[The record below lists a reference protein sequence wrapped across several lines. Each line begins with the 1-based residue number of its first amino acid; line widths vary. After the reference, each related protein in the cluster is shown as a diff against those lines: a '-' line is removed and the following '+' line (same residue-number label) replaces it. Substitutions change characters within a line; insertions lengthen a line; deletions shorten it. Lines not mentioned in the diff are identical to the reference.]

1 MAHRRLTFTLPPD
14 VVSDLDYISKR
25 VSISRSSL
33 LGNLIAEPAHD
44 LRTLLESVPD
54 NPTDEDIIRARGASD
69 VLIKERLSA
78 IKGLEED
85 DLFGV

>member
-69 VLIKERLSA
+69 ALIKERLSA